1 VVDSVPIA
9 GRGSEPVIACTL
21 SGDQLGDQ
29 AERWLRLG
37 QEAGL
42 GRAETED
49 GVRIRFRDEPAA
61 ERELRALVAVE
72 STCCGWAQW
81 VVGRASG
88 ELVLEVHASPEGAA
102 VLQSMF
108 SGREAEPE

>member
-1 VVDSVPIA
+1 VDSVPIA

-21 SGDQLGDQ
+21 SGDQFGDQ

-37 QEAGL
+37 REAGL
-42 GRAETED
+42 GRTETED
-49 GVRIRFRDEPAA
+49 GVRVRFRDKPAV
-61 ERELRALVAVE
+61 ERELRALVVVE
-72 STCCGWAQW
+72 RTCCAWAQW
-81 VVGRASG
+81 DVGRADG
-88 ELVLEVHASPEGAA
+88 ELVLEVHASLEGAA